1 MPVTELMLTATHRE
15 FLSNKL
21 QRLLERVDSSHVTT
35 KQKVKLYKDGICPC
49 LAWGFRVLELP
60 FSWIEREQE
69 SKANRFLKKWMSIP
83 QGGNTQSIV
92 NKV

>member
-1 MPVTELMLTATHRE
+1 MKPSLSLACLLLRE

-35 KQKVKLYKDGICPC
+35 KQKVKLYKDGIF

-60 FSWIEREQE
+60 ISWVLE
-69 SKANRFLKKWMSIP
+69 SKANRFLKKMDEHSTGRKHP
-83 QGGNTQSIV
+83 VTLST
-92 NKV
+92 